1 MAKRKLNPEDKSA
14 PGVGF
19 ILLFPAKFSVA
30 SKISQQKKINEFCA
44 KYKISK
50 ATLVKLPLLSF
61 YGCKNENE
69 ILEKYVPV
77 RKSLETWKNED
88 LLGELGLDNKSFSQF
103 ITEKLDLIM
112 PILETKLKGR
122 EGKYIPIEELLELI
136 KEEDKKK

>member
-30 SKISQQKKINEFCA
+30 SKISQQKRINDFCK

-69 ILEKYVPV
+69 ILEKYVGV
-77 RKSLETWKNED
+77 RKGLETWKNEQ
-88 LLGELGLDNKSFSQF
+88 LLNELGLEDKKSFSQF
-103 ITEKLDLIM
+103 ITEKLDIIM
-112 PILETKLKGR
+112 PLLETKLKGK

-136 KEEDKKK
+136 KEDKK